1 MSVVKTVYSS
11 QLSDRE
17 VLLQFAKCKFGKN
30 IACRKCGWGKLVVYN
45 SRTFRCRKCWSK
57 LAITKGTW
65 LQNSRVPLR
74 FWYELIWNFALC
86 HSANK
91 SGKLHGVH
99 AKVCWVGY
107 QLIRKAIVK
116 ASYRGRKKF
125 TGTVELD
132 ESFYG
137 GTFKNL
143 RKQVRMELR
152 RLGLNKRGG
161 GAKYRKQPVFGIF
174 KRNGQVYLEPISET
188 KAKILSPIIKK
199 KVKVGTDVF
208 SDTGTWY
215 AGLVGLGYV
224 HRTVDH
230 GREEYVAGEVHI
242 NGLEGFWGLSKTNM
256 HTYKGIKKKNWLL
269 YLKEMEWRYN
279 NRGLNFTEQVAGIM
293 KILMTYRKEN
303 FGPS

>member
-1 MSVVKTVYSS
+1 MAFRTVFSSKLTDRQIRNIFVKVRYGKSVS
-11 QLSDRE
+11 
-17 VLLQFAKCKFGKN
+17 C
-30 IACRKCGWGKLVVYN
+30 
-45 SRTFRCRKCWSK
+45 SRCSEKKILWVSERRFRCKTCWVFGSLTKRTWLERSK
-57 LAITKGTW
+57 L
-65 LQNSRVPLR
+65 SLR
-74 FWYELIWNFALC
+74 LWYELIWNFALC

-91 SGKLHGVH
+91 SGKLLGKD
-99 AKVCWVGY
+99 AKLCWQGY
-107 QLIRKAIVK
+107 QLIRKAIVQ

-143 RKQVRMELR
+143 RKHVRMELR

-174 KRNGQVYLEPISET
+174 KRNGQVYLEPIPET

-199 KVKVGTDVF
+199 KIKVGTDVF

-230 GREEYVAGEVHI
+230 GKEEYVDGEVHI

-279 NRGLNFTEQVAGIM
+279 NRGLSFDEQVGETM
-293 KILMTYRKEN
+293 KLLMTYRKEL
-303 FGPS
+303 FVRS